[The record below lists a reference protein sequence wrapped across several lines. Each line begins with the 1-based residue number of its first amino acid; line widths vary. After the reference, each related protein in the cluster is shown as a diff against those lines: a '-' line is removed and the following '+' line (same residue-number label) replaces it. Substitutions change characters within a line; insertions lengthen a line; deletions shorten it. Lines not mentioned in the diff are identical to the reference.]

1 MPDDRIDIGRE
12 HEKAEGTTPPVPPLP
27 GGNVKESAKAITV
40 SGITKKFG
48 TITAVDNVSF
58 EVAEGEF
65 FGFLGPNGAGK
76 TTLIRMLTTLLKPT
90 DGKAVVA
97 CCDVAK
103 EPAAVR
109 RAIGVVPQAMTS
121 DLDLTGYE
129 NMDIYGRF
137 YAIQAKERKARIS
150 NLLEMVGL
158 TSRAND
164 LVATYSGGMRRRL
177 EIVRVLV
184 HKPKILFLD
193 EPTIGL
199 DPQSRR
205 VVWGLLEKLMED
217 NSLTIFLTT
226 HYMEEAEALCKRV
239 VIIDSGKIIAMGSP
253 EELKAQ
259 IPGND
264 IVSLSL
270 GSLSED
276 IIEKARALPFVHKI
290 IVEDDY
296 IRISV
301 DNGAR
306 NLPMLIDEVRSAG
319 GTVLSATVHEQS
331 LEDVFIHYT
340 GKTIR
345 EEEAK
350 RVSFFVGPG
359 IPQKL
364 GR

>member
-1 MPDDRIDIGRE
+1 M
-12 HEKAEGTTPPVPPLP
+12 EKTY
-27 GGNVKESAKAITV
+27 AITV

-48 TITAVDNVSF
+48 TITAVDEVSF
-58 EVAEGEF
+58 EVAKGEF

-90 DGKAVVA
+90 AGRAVVA
-97 CCDVAK
+97 GCDVAK

-109 RAIGVVPQAMTS
+109 RGIGVVPQAMTS

-137 YAIQAKERKARIS
+137 YSIHSKERKERIS
-150 NLLEMVGL
+150 YLLEMVGM

-177 EIVRVLV
+177 EIARVLV
-184 HKPKILFLD
+184 HKPEILFLD

-226 HYMEEAEALCKRV
+226 HYMDEAEVLCKRV
-239 VIIDSGKIIAMGSP
+239 AIIDSGKIIAIGSP
-253 EELKAQ
+253 DELKAG

-270 GSLSED
+270 SLLSDD
-276 IIEKARALPFVHKI
+276 IIEKVKTLSFVRKI
-290 IVEDDY
+290 IAEDNS
-296 IRISV
+296 IRAYV
-301 DNGAR
+301 DSGAR
-306 NLPMLIDEVRSAG
+306 NLPMLIDEVRSSG

-331 LEDVFIHYT
+331 LEDVFIHFT

-345 EEEAK
+345 EEESK
-350 RVSFFVGPG
+350 KVSFFVGPG

>member
-1 MPDDRIDIGRE
+1 MQD
-12 HEKAEGTTPPVPPLP
+12 K
-27 GGNVKESAKAITV
+27 KAITV

-48 TITAVDNVSF
+48 TITAVDDVSF

-90 DGKAVVA
+90 AGNAVVA

-109 RAIGVVPQAMTS
+109 REIGVVPQAMTS

-137 YAIQAKERKARIS
+137 YAIRSRERKERIS
-150 NLLEMVGL
+150 YLLEMVGL

-177 EIVRVLV
+177 EIARVLV

-205 VVWGLLEKLMED
+205 VVWGLLQKLMED

-226 HYMEEAEALCKRV
+226 HYMEEAEALCNRV
-239 VIIDSGKIIAMGSP
+239 VIIDSGKIIVLGTP
-253 EELKAQ
+253 EELKSQ

-264 IVSLSL
+264 IISLSL
-270 GSLSED
+270 ASLPED
-276 IIEKARALPFVHKI
+276 IIEKAKTLPFVHKVL
-290 IVEDDY
+290 VEDND
-296 IRISV
+296 IRVYV
-301 DNGAR
+301 DSGAR
-306 NLPMLIDEVRSAG
+306 NLPMLIDEMRSSG

-345 EEEAK
+345 EEEARK
-350 RVSFFVGPG
+350 VSFFVGPG